1 MLIILYSYYLPLHRQ
16 IVFFF
21 TILMTKLF
29 RSDYVIDV
37 TEVSLS
43 KKYKQKI

>member
-1 MLIILYSYYLPLHRQ
+1 MLYSCYLPLHRQ
-16 IVFFF
+16 IVFFFF

-37 TEVSLS
+37 TEVSLR
-43 KKYKQKI
+43 KNYEQKI